1 MDEANIHIVLD
12 KSSLSKF
19 LPTKQQEINSLFE
32 KFDNIF
38 AKYNKD
44 LGLAKGVF
52 HKLNTKGNA
61 SFKSRAIRH
70 SMSLE
75 AVAEE
80 EIKKLL
86 YASLLVWSYSL

>member
-32 KFDNIF
+32 EFDNIF
-38 AKYNKD
+38 AKHNKD

-52 HKLNTKGNA
+52 HKLITEKNTP
-61 SFKSRAIRH
+61 FKSKAIRC
-70 SMSLE
+70 SMASE

-80 EIKKLL
+80 ELRNC
-86 YASLLVWSYSL
+86 